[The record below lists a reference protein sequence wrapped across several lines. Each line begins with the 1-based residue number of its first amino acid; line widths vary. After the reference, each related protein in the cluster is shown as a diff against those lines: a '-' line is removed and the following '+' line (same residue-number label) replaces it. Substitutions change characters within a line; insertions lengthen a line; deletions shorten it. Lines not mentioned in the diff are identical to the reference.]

1 MNESV
6 LVVGAGVAGLALA
19 RALAQHGVECTI
31 AERRQAPDAGLGMG
45 LNLPGNAT
53 RALRRLGLLDQL
65 LAVGVPV
72 RRREYRNGHDRLLF
86 AVDDAGFWRDVAPLM
101 CLRHGQLI
109 QALRPPDG
117 AVVRYGVAALSV
129 RPTDDYVNV
138 HLDGSARAERF
149 GLVVG
154 ADGVHSATRQAV
166 TPFSP
171 RPSRMTRSSWRFLA
185 DNPGVTCWTAWA
197 GTHSTLLLIPVE
209 ERRVYGYAASTHGG
223 SVGTDPEWLG
233 RAFTGFPEPV
243 THTIAGVLSGPGE
256 LLRAPVEEVH
266 LRRWH
271 RGRVLLI
278 GDAAHATGPVWAQGA
293 AMALEDAL
301 VLADLLGRHRDWTG
315 VGAAYEQARRA
326 RVDHVR
332 VATDSMSRLTRLP
345 AWLRDLTAPALGP
358 RAYRK
363 AYQPL
368 LDDPLP
374 LEPFPPSDTART

>member
-1 MNESV
+1 
-6 LVVGAGVAGLALA
+6 
-19 RALAQHGVECTI
+19 
-31 AERRQAPDAGLGMG
+31 
-45 LNLPGNAT
+45 
-53 RALRRLGLLDQL
+53 
-65 LAVGVPV
+65 
-72 RRREYRNGHDRLLF
+72 
-86 AVDDAGFWRDVAPLM
+86 
-101 CLRHGQLI
+101 
-109 QALRPPDG
+109 
-117 AVVRYGVAALSV
+117 
-129 RPTDDYVNV
+129 
-138 HLDGSARAERF
+138 
-149 GLVVG
+149 
-154 ADGVHSATRQAV
+154 
-166 TPFSP
+166 
-171 RPSRMTRSSWRFLA
+171 MTRSSWRFLA

-197 GTHSTLLLIPVE
+197 GTHSNFLLIPVE
-209 ERRVYGYAASTHGG
+209 EGRVYGFAASTHGG

-243 THTIAGVLSGPGE
+243 THTIAGVLSGSGE
-256 LLRAPVEEVH
+256 LLRAPVEEIH

-315 VGAAYEQARRA
+315 VVEAYEQARRA

-332 VATDSMSRLTRLP
+332 AATDSMSRLARLP

-368 LDDPLP
+368 LEDPLP
-374 LEPFPPSDTART
+374 L